1 MKTVAYKVERMAQK
15 AIVPSETNT
24 VVFYGDEVIITVVE
38 QVPYVPLRPIV
49 DNLGLTWGSQYNR
62 TKRDEVL
69 DARTQLVSVAAAD
82 GKAREMLALPLDLLP
97 GWLFG
102 IQPSRVRDGLR
113 DKLQRYRAECFR
125 ALWDAFQEG
134 RLTAEPSLD
143 ALLTADTPAV
153 QAYKMAQAIMQMARQ
168 QILLEARLDRQDGRL
183 DSAESKLSAVENRL
197 ETVEATLGDAS
208 RHISAAQASHI
219 SQAVKAIALEL
230 GKRSGR
236 NEFGGVYGELYRRFE
251 IAGYRELPAAR
262 YDEAT
267 NFLRQWYSAVSG
279 GDDVP
284 F

>member
-1 MKTVAYKVERMAQK
+1 MAQK

-69 DARTQLVSVAAAD
+69 DARTQLVSVTAAD

-168 QILLEARLDRQDGRL
+168 QILLEARIDRQDGRL

-197 ETVEATLGDAS
+197 ETVEATLGDSS